1 MKIPEKAPKLRELL
15 STKSKQILDAMHNP
29 DIASILPTLIDKY
42 DYWTEF
48 QYKPLPEGL
57 TPDVAWALRE
67 IDSLGQRIKT
77 PIKDR
82 RGVSFAYS
90 LTPNAQK
97 ILHFIDRGAQASFPI
112 NDLREVDDKKRY
124 LLSSL
129 MEEAIASSMIEGA
142 ATTRKEAK
150 EMLLSRRM
158 PHKKAEWMVLNNYT
172 AIRYIK
178 DNIAEPLS
186 KDFLLEL
193 HKILTNNTFSEKEK
207 DDSGRFRRP
216 IPEDDQVAVYDVDG
230 TMLYQ
235 PPNGKEIPQLIDELI
250 AFANTNHNG
259 NETSFIHPVIK
270 AIILHFWI
278 AYIHP
283 FADGNGRVARSLFYW
298 FMLKQGYWIFEYISI
313 SRLMLKRSGQYKR
326 AYLYSELSE
335 NDLNY
340 FLLFNLSII
349 ERSILAMT
357 RYIKNKE
364 AEQAE
369 SRCLF
374 ERFPTINLRQ
384 RDILIN
390 AIKHP
395 NREYTIAKHSAL
407 HGIAYATARQ
417 DFLSLVDL
425 GLFIKQLRNKSFIF
439 IPIKDLYLKLTT
451 K

>member
-1 MKIPEKAPKLRELL
+1 MKIPEKAPRLSELL
-15 STKSKQILDAMHNP
+15 GTKSRQILDAMHNP
-29 DIASILPTLIDKY
+29 NMVSILPTLIDKY

-48 QYKPLPEGL
+48 QYKPLPEGI

-67 IDSLGQRIKT
+67 INLAGQRIKT

-82 RGVSFAYS
+82 SGIPFTYS

-97 ILHFIDRGAQASFPI
+97 ILHFIDRGSQSSFPI

-150 EMLLSRRM
+150 EMLLSQRA
-158 PHKKAEWMVLNNYT
+158 PHKKAEWMVVNNYT
-172 AIRYIK
+172 AIRHIK
-178 DNIAEPLS
+178 DNIGQPLS
-186 KDFLLEL
+186 KELLLEL

-207 DDSGRFRRP
+207 EDSGRFRRP
-216 IPEDDQVAVYDVDG
+216 IPEDDGVAVYDVDG
-230 TMLYQ
+230 TILYQ
-235 PPNGKEIPQLIDELI
+235 PPNGKEFPQLIDELI
-250 AFANTNHNG
+250 TFANTNHNG
-259 NETSFIHPVIK
+259 NDAPFIHPVIK

-278 AYIHP
+278 GYIHP

-313 SRLMLKRSGQYKR
+313 SRLVLKRSGQYKR

-357 RYIKNKE
+357 RYIKSKE
-364 AEQAE
+364 TEQAE
-369 SRCLF
+369 NRFLF
-374 ERFPTINLRQ
+374 EKLPTINLRQ

-417 DFLSLVDL
+417 DFLSLAAL
-425 GLFIKQLRNKSFIF
+425 GLFIKQQRNKSFIF
-439 IPIKDLYLKLTT
+439 IPVKDLHLKLTD

>member
-1 MKIPEKAPKLRELL
+1 MKIPERAPNLKALL
-15 STKSKQILDAMHNP
+15 SNKSKQILEAMHNP
-29 DIASILPTLIDKY
+29 KLVALLPHLIDKY

-48 QYKPLPEGL
+48 QYKPFPEGI
-57 TPDVAWALRE
+57 TSDIAWALRE

-77 PIKDR
+77 PIKDHN
-82 RGVSFAYS
+82 GNPFTYS
-90 LTPNAQK
+90 LTPTAQK
-97 ILHFIDRGAQASFPI
+97 ILHFIDRGAQSSFPI

-150 EMLLSRRM
+150 EMLLSQRT
-158 PHKKAEWMVLNNYT
+158 PHKKAEWMVVNNYN
-172 AIRYIK
+172 AIRHIK
-178 DNIAEPLS
+178 DNIGQPLS
-186 KDFLLEL
+186 KELLLEL
-193 HKILTNNTFSEKEK
+193 HKILTNNTFGEAEK

-216 IPEDDQVAVYDVDG
+216 IPEDDEVAVYDVDG
-230 TMLYQ
+230 TILYQ
-235 PPNGKEIPQLIDELI
+235 PPNGKDIPHLIDELI
-250 AFANTNHNG
+250 LFANTNHDG
-259 NETSFIHPVIK
+259 NNVHFIHPVVK
-270 AIILHFWI
+270 AILLHFWI
-278 AYIHP
+278 GYIHP

-313 SRLMLKRSGQYKR
+313 SRLVLKRSGQYKR

-357 RYIKNKE
+357 RYIKSKE
-364 AEQAE
+364 TEQAE
-369 SRCLF
+369 NRFLF
-374 ERFPTINLRQ
+374 EKLPNINLRQ
-384 RDILIN
+384 RDVLIN

-417 DFLSLVDL
+417 DFLSLVAM
-425 GLFIKQLRNKSFIF
+425 GLFIKHQRNKSFIF
-439 IPIKDLYLKLTT
+439 VPIKDLYIKLMA

>member
-1 MKIPEKAPKLRELL
+1 MKIPERAPSVRTLL
-15 STKSKQILDAMHNP
+15 STNTKQIFEAMHNP
-29 DIASILPTLIDKY
+29 EMVALLPKLIDKY

-48 QYKPLPEGL
+48 QYKPLPEGIA
-57 TPDVAWALRE
+57 PDVAWALRE
-67 IDSLGQRIKT
+67 MDSLGQRVKT
-77 PIKDR
+77 PIKDHN
-82 RGVSFAYS
+82 GVPFTYS

-97 ILHFIDRGAQASFPI
+97 ILHFIDRGAQSSFPI

-150 EMLLSRRM
+150 EMLLSQRA
-158 PHKKAEWMVLNNYT
+158 PHKKAEWMVLNNYN
-172 AIRYIK
+172 AIRHIK
-178 DNIAEPLS
+178 DNIKQPLS
-186 KDFLLEL
+186 KELLLEL
-193 HKILTNNTFSEKEK
+193 HRILTNNTFNEKEK
-207 DDSGRFRRP
+207 EDSGRFRRP
-216 IPEDDQVAVYDVDG
+216 IPEDDEVAVYDMDG
-230 TMLYQ
+230 TILYQ
-235 PPNGKEIPQLIDELI
+235 PPNGKEVPLLIDKLI
-250 AFANTNHNG
+250 DFANTNHNG
-259 NETSFIHPVIK
+259 DEAPFIHPVVK
-270 AIILHFWI
+270 AILLHFWI
-278 AYIHP
+278 GYIHP

-313 SRLMLKRSGQYKR
+313 SRLVFKRSGQYKR

-340 FLLFNLSII
+340 FLLFNLTII

-357 RYIKNKE
+357 RYIKSKE
-364 AEQAE
+364 TEQAE
-369 SRCLF
+369 KRFLF
-374 ERFPTINLRQ
+374 DNFPQVNPRQ

-417 DFLSLVDL
+417 DFLSLVEL
-425 GLFIKQLRNKSFIF
+425 QLFTKQQRNKSFIF
-439 IPIKDLYLKLTT
+439 TPVQDLYSKLTA

>member
-1 MKIPEKAPKLRELL
+1 MKIPERAPSVKALL
-15 STKSKQILDAMHNP
+15 NTNMQQIFDAMHNP
-29 DIASILPTLIDKY
+29 EMVALLPKLIDKY

-48 QYKPLPEGL
+48 QYKPFPEGI

-67 IDSLGQRIKT
+67 MDSLAQRIKT
-77 PIKDR
+77 PIRDR
-82 RGVSFAYS
+82 NGVAFTYS

-97 ILHFIDRGAQASFPI
+97 ILHFIDRGAQSSFPI
-112 NDLREVDDKKRY
+112 NDLREVDDRKRY

-129 MEEAIASSMIEGA
+129 MDEAIASSMIEGA

-150 EMLLSRRM
+150 EMLLSQRT
-158 PHKKAEWMVLNNYT
+158 PHKKAEWMIVNNYN
-172 AIRYIK
+172 AIRHIK
-178 DNIAEPLS
+178 DNIGQPLS
-186 KDFLLEL
+186 KELLLEL
-193 HKILTNNTFSEKEK
+193 HRILTNNTFEEEEK
-207 DDSGRFRRP
+207 DDCGRFRRP
-216 IPEDDQVAVYDVDG
+216 IPEDDEVAVYDVDG
-230 TMLYQ
+230 TVLYQ
-235 PPNGKEIPQLIDELI
+235 PPNGKEIPHLIDELV
-250 AFANTNHNG
+250 AFANTNHDGTNAP
-259 NETSFIHPVIK
+259 FIHPVIK
-270 AIILHFWI
+270 AILLHFWI
-278 AYIHP
+278 GYIHP

-313 SRLMLKRSGQYKR
+313 SRLVLRRSGQYKR

-357 RYIKNKE
+357 RYIKSKE
-364 AEQAE
+364 TEQAE
-369 SRCLF
+369 NRFLF
-374 ERFPTINLRQ
+374 EKFPQINLRQ

-417 DFLSLVDL
+417 DFLSLVEL
-425 GLFIKQLRNKSFIF
+425 QLFIKQQRNKSFIF
-439 IPIKDLYLKLTT
+439 IPVKDLYLKLTA